1 MCKKY
6 LRGGGTQSLTNQFK
20 ACKKVNKCYNSD
32 MKHYYYK
39 KQGFTLAEVLITL
52 GIIGVVAAL
61 TLPTIITKYQHKA
74 LETAFKKSY
83 SNLMQAL
90 IYAEPELITD
100 ITGGGVVGD
109 DSEFYSKLW
118 EKYNIVKNMTKNN
131 IFAMDQIYSSRGVGN
146 IKSYNKKQDADVG
159 CAQKPHL
166 MAVDGTSVGG
176 MYNCGAMW
184 VNVDVN
190 GPYKKPNALGHDIFY
205 FGVDTTKK
213 QIFPLGINKVHSY
226 WNFGTQSRYCSKDST
241 DAKNGYGCTAFAL
254 ENKCPDDP
262 SKTYWECLP

>member
-32 MKHYYYK
+32 MKHHYYK

-83 SNLMQAL
+83 SNLMQAMV
-90 IYAEPELITD
+90 YAEPELISNMS
-100 ITGGGVVGD
+100 GNYAGD
-109 DSEFYSKLW
+109 RDSEFYSKLW
-118 EKYNIVKNMTKNN
+118 EKYNIVKDFNDKSVFGISNL
-131 IFAMDQIYSSRGVGN
+131 YSKLGGVKTYDK
-146 IKSYNKKQDADVG
+146 KSDPNTECPQL
-159 CAQKPHL
+159 PHL
-166 MAVDGTSVGG
+166 MGADGMSVGG
-176 MYNCGAMW
+176 MYNCYANW
-184 VNVDVN
+184 VVLDIN

-226 WNFGTQSRYCSKDST
+226 WNFGTQARYCSKNST
-241 DAKNGYGCTAFAL
+241 DQMNGYGCTAFAL